1 MCFQN
6 LYIKVS
12 VFSPVSV
19 GKELFN
25 VKVSGA
31 FKGKTELSRYSL
43 HNQEKVLQSKL
54 PN

>member
-1 MCFQN
+1 MCLQN
-6 LYIKVS
+6 LYMKGF
-12 VFSPVSV
+12 VFYTDSP
-19 GKELFN
+19 GKELFK